1 MQSPA
6 DLLCL
11 QKNFKPF
18 KMNNFA
24 VFILTHGRA
33 NKVITYKK
41 LRECGYTG
49 KIYLLVDSF
58 DSQID
63 EYKKLYGDQVIVFDK
78 QKAIDITD
86 SGDNQKKHNSVVYA
100 RNYNFVVAKELG
112 IDYFLQLDDDYTTFE
127 FSLDKNLNYTRKI
140 KIKNLDVVFKS
151 FVNYLAKSN
160 IKTIAF
166 AQGGDFI
173 GGKECNLIKKFNK
186 GIIRRKAMNAFFF
199 KTDNPI
205 KFMGRINEDVNYYVT
220 NGLKGDIIATHPMI
234 RIEQLQTQSN
244 TGGLTDIY
252 LDMGTYV
259 KSFYSVMYAPS
270 CVKIHVMGVT
280 DKRIHHRIK
289 WNNAVPLILNES
301 VKKK

>member
-1 MQSPA
+1 MS
-6 DLLCL
+6 
-11 QKNFKPF
+11 NFS
-18 KMNNFA
+18 

-49 KIYLLVDSF
+49 KIYLLVDSL
-58 DSQID
+58 DSQIE

-78 QKAIDITD
+78 QKAIDMTD

-100 RNYNFVVAKELG
+100 RNYNFVIAKELG
-112 IDYFLQLDDDYTTFE
+112 IDYFLQLDDDYTTFAY
-127 FSLDKNLNYTRKI
+127 SLDKNLNYIDNNKI
-140 KIKNLDVVFKS
+140 KSLDIVFNL
-151 FVNYLAKSN
+151 FVNYLEKSN

-173 GGKECNLIKKFNK
+173 GGEGSGLIQKFNK
-186 GIIRRKAMNAFFF
+186 GVIPRKAMNCFFF
-199 KTDNPI
+199 KTDNPV
-205 KFMGRINEDVNYYVT
+205 KFMGRINEDVNLYVT
-220 NGLKGDIIATHPMI
+220 NGLKGELFLTHPMI
-234 RIEQLQTQSN
+234 RIEQLTTQSN
-244 TGGLTDIY
+244 SGGLTDIY

-270 CVKIHVMGVT
+270 CVKINVMGVT
-280 DKRIHHRIK
+280 DRRIHHRIK
-289 WNNAVPLILNES
+289 WNNAVPCILNES